1 MYAIAGIVNSKR
13 ESSLIEK
20 MLNGSYPSKDTAP
33 KVYALQNCIFGK
45 KALGKK
51 DLDNNSS
58 ISSVVLNGKIYN
70 YESLKAE
77 LEALGV
83 KFELGTDEE
92 LIWLGFKAF
101 GKEII
106 EKLEGVFA
114 FALFDKEN
122 DQLILARDPFGVRS
136 VYYTLIDNSFVFSS
150 GLKGFLSVDGFK
162 KEFNEEI
169 LASYLCFNSV
179 ATDETFF
186 KGVFRLNPGHY
197 LTFKN
202 GKIENT
208 CYFKPQFAPE
218 KKELDT
224 LTDEIHAAVQS
235 SVFTQTKDCK
245 VGSFLSSGVDSS
257 YIVSVLKPKETFTIG
272 YADSR
277 YDETVYS
284 TELCNTLGIKNSV
297 KVVSP
302 KEYLENFSSFI
313 YSLDEPLA
321 NPSAPA
327 IFLGVESASSLVD
340 VILSGEGADEL
351 FGGYLSYNDDNSQSK
366 YAKIPFVL
374 RRLAYKIADMLPGAS
389 GLNFIWRSGQRLEE
403 HHIGLGRIFRDKDAV
418 SLLKNKKQI
427 STRTITAPYYEEYK
441 NCSSLQKRQAIDYY
455 FWLINDFVFAVVKSA
470 ENFSVEARF
479 PLLDKKLCRIAMQ
492 LTDDMK
498 LNGRTTKYAFRRAA
512 EKAIPTDAHK
522 KKKLGFP
529 VPLKEWIKDDLF
541 YNEIKNKFESDT
553 AEKFFIKKKILKLL
567 ELHKSGK
574 KDCYKKIW
582 AIYSFLVWY
591 EKFF

>member
-1 MYAIAGIVNSKR
+1 MYAIAGIVNSNSD
-13 ESSLIEK
+13 SSLIEK
-20 MLNGSYPSKDTAP
+20 MLNGSYPCKDSAL
-33 KVYALQNCIFGK
+33 KIYAFDGCVFAK

-51 DLDNNSS
+51 DLGSDSTSSS
-58 ISSVVLNGKIYN
+58 IVFSGKIYN
-70 YESLKAE
+70 YESLKSE
-77 LEALGV
+77 LEALGIS
-83 KFELGTDEE
+83 FTSSSDEE

-106 EKLEGVFA
+106 EKLEGIFA
-114 FALFDKEN
+114 FALWNETDNE
-122 DQLILARDPFGVRS
+122 LILARDPFGVKS
-136 VYYTLIDNSFVFSS
+136 VYYTTAENSFVFSS
-150 GLKGFLSVDGFK
+150 SLKGFLSLDGFK

-179 ATDETFF
+179 ATSETFF
-186 KGVFRLNPGHY
+186 KGVFRLEPGHY

-202 GKIENT
+202 GKTEKT
-208 CYFKPQFAPE
+208 CYFKPKFAPE

-224 LTDEIHAAVQS
+224 LTDEINTAVQKA
-235 SVFTQTKDCK
+235 VFTQTKDCK

-257 YIVSVLKPKETFTIG
+257 YIVSVLKPENTFTVG
-272 YADSR
+272 YSDSR

-284 TELCNTLGIKNSV
+284 TELCDALSIKNSV
-297 KVVSP
+297 KVVTP
-302 KEYLENFSSFI
+302 KEYLDKFSSFI

-374 RRLAYKIADMLPGAS
+374 RRLAYKIADMLPEAS
-389 GLNFIWRSGQRLEE
+389 GLNFVWRSGQKLEE

-418 SLLKNKKQI
+418 SLLKNKNQV

-470 ENFSVEARF
+470 ENFGVEARF
-479 PLLDKKLCRIAMQ
+479 PLLDKELCNIAMH

-498 LNGRTTKYAFRRAA
+498 LNGKTTKYAFRRAA

-541 YNEIKNKFESDT
+541 YNEIKEKFASDT
-553 AEKFFIKKKILKLL
+553 AKQFFNQKKILKLL

-591 EKFF
+591 ENFF